1 MHELPPAFKRIWMQ
15 SECPRSAAAC
25 SGVAPSITEVSG
37 LAPKKTRQTLD

>member
-25 SGVAPSITEVSG
+25 SGVAPSITQVSG
-37 LAPKKTRQTLD
+37 LAPTRRSKR